1 MNMYPDLQ
9 AGGWPRRLAVLAAT
23 AGLALTG
30 CGLDRESTAAS
41 PAVVP
46 QEQTVQWTDSVCSAL
61 IPVVNRIGSPPEF
74 DLTAP
79 VATQQ
84 AYSSYLAEAQ
94 TQAKRALEIVSSA
107 GSPPVEGGEQIAND
121 VRSDI
126 TDINDD
132 LADAKTQVDQ
142 ADPNNVTAIGRA
154 VVAASN
160 VLGALANNAQ
170 ALGALDG
177 NPRLDAAFEQASSCT
192 QLREI
197 KTFGGTFAG

>member
-1 MNMYPDLQ
+1 MSTSPT
-9 AGGWPRRLAVLAAT
+9 PVL
-23 AGLALTG
+23 
-30 CGLDRESTAAS
+30 
-41 PAVVP
+41 
-46 QEQTVQWTDSVCSAL
+46 QEQTVQWTDSACSAL
-61 IPVVNRIGSPPEF
+61 IPVVNGIGSLPDF
-74 DLTAP
+74 DLTDSA
-79 VATQQ
+79 ATQQ

-94 TQAKRALEIVSSA
+94 AEAKRALESVSSA
-107 GSPPVEGGEQIAND
+107 GSPPVEGGEQIANE

-126 TDINDD
+126 TDISDD

-142 ADPNNVTAIGRA
+142 ADPNNVTAIGRT

-177 NPRLDAAFEQASSCT
+177 NPRLDAAFERASSCT

-197 KTFGGTFAG
+197 KTFGGTFEG

>member
-1 MNMYPDLQ
+1 VTTYPNFQ
-9 AGGWPRRLAVLAAT
+9 ARGRRRPLAVLAAA
-23 AGLALTG
+23 AGLVLAG
-30 CGLDRESTAAS
+30 CGSDRDPATAI
-41 PAVVP
+41 PAP
-46 QEQTVQWTDSVCSAL
+46 ALQEQTVQWTDSVCSAL
-61 IPVVNRIGSPPEF
+61 APVVNKIGAPPEF
-74 DLTAP
+74 DLSVP
-79 VATQQ
+79 GATQQ

-94 TQAKRALEIVSSA
+94 AEAKRALDSVSSA
-107 GSPPVEGGEQIAND
+107 GSPPVEGGEQIANE

-126 TDINDD
+126 KDISDD
-132 LADAKTQVDQ
+132 LADAKTQIDQ

-177 NPRLDAAFEQASSCT
+177 NPRLDAAFEQASSCK

-197 KTFGGTFAG
+197 KTLGG

>member
-1 MNMYPDLQ
+1 MTTYPNFQ
-9 AGGWPRRLAVLAAT
+9 ARGRRRPLAVLAAA
-23 AGLALTG
+23 AGLVLAG
-30 CGLDRESTAAS
+30 CGSDRDPAAAS
-41 PAVVP
+41 PAPVL

-61 IPVVNRIGSPPEF
+61 APVVNKIGAPPEF
-74 DLTAP
+74 DLSVP
-79 VATQQ
+79 GATQQ

-94 TQAKRALEIVSSA
+94 AEAKRALDSVSSA
-107 GSPPVEGGEQIAND
+107 GSPPVEGGEQIANE

-126 TDINDD
+126 KDISDD
-132 LADAKTQVDQ
+132 LADAKTQIDQ

-177 NPRLDAAFEQASSCT
+177 NPRLDAAFEQASSCK

-197 KTFGGTFAG
+197 KTLGG

>member
-1 MNMYPDLQ
+1 MTTYPNFQ
-9 AGGWPRRLAVLAAT
+9 AHGRRRPLTVLAAA
-23 AGLALTG
+23 AGLVLAG
-30 CGLDRESTAAS
+30 CGSDRDPAAAI
-41 PAVVP
+41 PAP
-46 QEQTVQWTDSVCSAL
+46 ALQEQTVQWTDSVCSAL
-61 IPVVNRIGSPPEF
+61 APVVNKIGAPPEF
-74 DLTAP
+74 DLSVP
-79 VATQQ
+79 GATQQ

-94 TQAKRALEIVSSA
+94 AEAKRALDSVSSA
-107 GSPPVEGGEQIAND
+107 GSPPVEGGEQIANE

-126 TDINDD
+126 KDISDD
-132 LADAKTQVDQ
+132 LADAKTQIDQ

-177 NPRLDAAFEQASSCT
+177 NPRLDAAFEQASSCK

-197 KTFGGTFAG
+197 KTLGG

>member
-1 MNMYPDLQ
+1 MTTYPNFQ
-9 AGGWPRRLAVLAAT
+9 ARGRRRPLAVLAAA
-23 AGLALTG
+23 AGLALAG
-30 CGLDRESTAAS
+30 CGSDRDPAAAS
-41 PAVVP
+41 PAPVL

-61 IPVVNRIGSPPEF
+61 APVVNKIGAPPEF
-74 DLTAP
+74 DLSVP
-79 VATQQ
+79 GATQQ

-94 TQAKRALEIVSSA
+94 AEAKRALDSVSSA
-107 GSPPVEGGEQIAND
+107 GSPPVEGGEQIANE

-126 TDINDD
+126 KDISDD
-132 LADAKTQVDQ
+132 LADAKTQIDQ

-177 NPRLDAAFEQASSCT
+177 NPRLDAAFEQASSCK

-197 KTFGGTFAG
+197 KTLGG

>member
-1 MNMYPDLQ
+1 MTTYPNFQ
-9 AGGWPRRLAVLAAT
+9 ARGRRRPLAVLAAA
-23 AGLALTG
+23 AGLALAG
-30 CGLDRESTAAS
+30 CGSDQDPAAAS
-41 PAVVP
+41 PAPVL

-61 IPVVNRIGSPPEF
+61 APVVNKIGAPPEF
-74 DLTAP
+74 DLSVP
-79 VATQQ
+79 GATQQ

-94 TQAKRALEIVSSA
+94 AEAKRALDSVSSA
-107 GSPPVEGGEQIAND
+107 GSPPVEGGEQIANE

-126 TDINDD
+126 KDISDD
-132 LADAKTQVDQ
+132 LADAKTQIDQ
-142 ADPNNVTAIGRA
+142 ADPNNVTAMGRA

-177 NPRLDAAFEQASSCT
+177 NPRLDAAFEQASSCK

-197 KTFGGTFAG
+197 KTLGG